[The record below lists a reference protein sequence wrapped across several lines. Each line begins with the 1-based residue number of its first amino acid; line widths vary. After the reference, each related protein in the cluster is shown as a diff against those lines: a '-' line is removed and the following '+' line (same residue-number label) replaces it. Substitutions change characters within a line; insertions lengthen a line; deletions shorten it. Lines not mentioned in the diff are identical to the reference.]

1 MRWNVMVRSLKFA
14 ICSSLLAGSLV
25 APQMGLSKVFS
36 LTIKATTPGPQQLLL
51 SGGVNLEA
59 NLPKGYKLAVL
70 PLGDRL
76 TYMFMGPDDKNGEHA
91 VLTVD
96 VLPETTK
103 LSSSKSVFDQVF
115 RAYSTGSSDFKTT
128 PAKPITVNGVQ
139 LEKAGFG
146 GSMEGGRSSGFAVVT
161 RIKRGFFVMVARDK
175 ENDFKKSEAI
185 MMSIVNSCKFKNQ

>member
-1 MRWNVMVRSLKFA
+1 MRRNVMLRALRFA
-14 ICSSLLAGSLV
+14 VCSSLLAACFI
-25 APQMGLSKVFS
+25 APQTGLSKVFS

-51 SGGVNLEA
+51 RGGAQVEA
-59 NLPKGYKLAVL
+59 NLPKGYRLAML

-91 VLTVD
+91 VLSVD
-96 VLPETTK
+96 VLPETAK

-128 PAKPITVNGVQ
+128 PAKQITVNGVK

-161 RIKRGFFVMVARDK
+161 RLKQGFCVMVARDK
-175 ENDFKKSEAI
+175 ESDFKKSEAV
-185 MMSIVNSCKFKNQ
+185 MMSIVNSCKFKSQ